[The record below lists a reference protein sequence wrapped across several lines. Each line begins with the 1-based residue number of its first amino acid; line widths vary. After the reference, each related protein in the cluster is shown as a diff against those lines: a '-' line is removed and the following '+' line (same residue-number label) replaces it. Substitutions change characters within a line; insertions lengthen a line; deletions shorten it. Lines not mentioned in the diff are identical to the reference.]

1 MGWQTLLEQVAP
13 SVSLASI
20 VGLYKMANWKTLEL
34 LALKSDDGV
43 QIPAE
48 LLTVSFKERKH
59 LQTWRP

>member
-20 VGLYKMANWKTLEL
+20 VGLYKMASWKTLEL

-48 LLTVSFKERKH
+48 LLNCIFQREKTPAD
-59 LQTWRP
+59 LRP